1 MPPPKL
7 TFLPNPPLTKEG
19 FFVYSTASFAQD
31 LEWHL
36 GCTRSTIPKATP
48 SLCTKPVALYSKI
61 KRSKFSVLYTRR
73 KVCKSFCVL
82 LLLKEGGY
90 LLSHILYIGILV
102 VIGLNL
108 LCVTEA
114 DCASRAQ
121 SALAYYAEVP
131 PIKGCRAAGSAA
143 KLRR

>member
-1 MPPPKL
+1 MPPPK
-7 TFLPNPPLTKEG
+7 TYIPPKPSFDKG
-19 FFVYSTASFAQD
+19 GIFFVYSTASFAQD

-48 SLCTKPVALYSKI
+48 SLCTKPVVLYSKI

-82 LLLKEGGY
+82 LLLKEGSY

-108 LCVTEA
+108 LCVTEVSQTLFHLVLGCC
-114 DCASRAQ
+114 CAIAPI
-121 SALAYYAEVP
+121 AEV
-131 PIKGCRAAGSAA
+131 
-143 KLRR
+143 